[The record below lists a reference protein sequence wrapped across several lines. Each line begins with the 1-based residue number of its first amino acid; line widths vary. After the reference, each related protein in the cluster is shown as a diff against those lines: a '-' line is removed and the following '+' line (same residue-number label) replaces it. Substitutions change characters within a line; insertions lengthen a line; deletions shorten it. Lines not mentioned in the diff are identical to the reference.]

1 MLFPSAENALY
12 DPSIIAEPKRKESA
26 PLLLWRQTAHNLSIS
41 GTVPSESL

>member
-26 PLLLWRQTAHNLSIS
+26 LLLWRQTAHNLSIS